1 MNHGPGYYTAD
12 KKDWAPRL
20 SLAYSPKEGSFLEKI
35 MGKGSV
41 LRGGASLVY
50 DNYGNSMA
58 AQFSSAGSPGLA
70 TSVQQLVNTNL
81 TSSPRYDGTPATYT
95 KLAPA
100 SGGAFPF
107 TPPTITGGFSTFT
120 AVQDDLKAPY
130 EYVLN
135 LNYARPLPKHMMIE
149 AGYAGRFAHRA
160 ILTLDYG
167 QPLENFVDTK

>member
-1 MNHGPGYYTAD
+1 M
-12 KKDWAPRL
+12 
-20 SLAYSPKEGSFLEKI
+20 
-35 MGKGSV
+35 
-41 LRGGASLVY
+41 
-50 DNYGNSMA
+50 
-58 AQFSSAGSPGLA
+58 
-70 TSVQQLVNTNL
+70 NTNL

-167 QPLENFVDTK
+167 QPLENFVDPKSGQSFTQAAKVLADLYYSRSLDRSGSGEPEFDSPAALCGEHVPGTGGLLHPRQCVGQPVL